1 MSTPAP
7 TDASEAAALV
17 REANAL
23 IDLAE
28 FEEAVATAGRAVS
41 LDPGIATG
49 HVAMGW
55 ALENLERDPEAQA
68 AYEAALAVDPA
79 SIGALEGLGNV
90 LHRMDRHEEATGSFQ
105 AVVDAAP
112 TLVDPDGETL
122 ELVGWC
128 QFRLGLYD
136 EAVHTFRTSLILEP
150 ERVAA
155 RFDLALTLLCSGQPE
170 RGLGEF
176 ERALGDLDGREPR
189 RRRSTLSVALFDLR
203 EAMAERNLAGV
214 AQASRALHL
223 VETAFGEAERA

>member
-1 MSTPAP
+1 MTTPAP
-7 TDASEAAALV
+7 TDASGAAALV

-23 IDLAE
+23 IELAE
-28 FEEAVATAGRAVS
+28 FEAAAATAGRAVS
-41 LDPGIATG
+41 LDPGTAAG

-55 ALENLERDPEAQA
+55 ALENLERDREART
-68 AYEAALAVDPA
+68 AYEVALATDPA

-90 LHRMDRHEEATGSFQ
+90 LHRMGRHEEATASFR
-105 AVVDAAP
+105 AVVEAAP
-112 TLVDPDGETL
+112 SLVDPDGETL

-128 QFRLGLYD
+128 QFRLGLHD
-136 EAVHTFRTSLILEP
+136 EAVHTFRTSLTLEP

-176 ERALGDLDGREPR
+176 ERALGDLEGREAG

-203 EAMAERNLAGV
+203 EAVAERELAGV
-214 AQASRALHL
+214 AEADRAMYL
-223 VETAFGEAERA
+223 VETAFREAERA